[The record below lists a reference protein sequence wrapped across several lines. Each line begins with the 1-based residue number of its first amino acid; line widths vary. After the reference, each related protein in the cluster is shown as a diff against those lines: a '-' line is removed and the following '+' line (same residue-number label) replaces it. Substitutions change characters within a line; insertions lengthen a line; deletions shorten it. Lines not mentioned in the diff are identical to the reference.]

1 MDKRQEELTKLQS
14 YTNKVDNDLTMILQ
28 SLQWDRK
35 TLIQNPVLGTC
46 RYDSKHKIPPDKTDE
61 HEKVCFLRDNGYSKE
76 DQLLP
81 EPLDANANTLVTLK
95 KEDIQQIIA
104 NASRADITFK
114 KVYRK
119 FYGDTV
125 LRILYLMLPRTR
137 ADVTGAASGVLLG
150 R

>member
-114 KVYRK
+114 K
-119 FYGDTV
+119 
-125 LRILYLMLPRTR
+125 
-137 ADVTGAASGVLLG
+137 G
-150 R
+150 RVQHIMSP